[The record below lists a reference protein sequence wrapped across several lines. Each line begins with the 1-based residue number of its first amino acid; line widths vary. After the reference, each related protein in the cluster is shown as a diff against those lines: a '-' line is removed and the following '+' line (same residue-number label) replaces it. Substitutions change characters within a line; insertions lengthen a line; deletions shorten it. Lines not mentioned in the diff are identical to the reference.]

1 MKNEKQ
7 CIWEVGKNYL
17 IRTVTMTLTGKLE
30 EVEDKELVL
39 SSAAWIADLGR
50 FTQAV
55 EKGSF
60 SEVEPFPEGKK
71 VIVGRSAVIDA
82 VIIDFELPRKQK

>member
-1 MKNEKQ
+1 MEKYNL
-7 CIWEVGKNYL
+7 IWEVGKNYL

-30 EVEDKELVL
+30 VVGEKELVL

-55 EKGSF
+55 EQGTF
-60 SEVEPFPEGKK
+60 SEVEPYPLSAK

-82 VIIDFELPRKQK
+82 VIIDYPLPQKQK